1 MSDTNRSLRLDR
13 RSVLAGALALG
24 ACSREARSGEVA
36 AMGSSRT
43 AGAMTLKSAAPFP
56 VGAAIRTDRLD
67 DPLYADLLVRHFDQ
81 VTADWE
87 MKMEIVL
94 GRDGRY
100 DWTKPDRI
108 AAFARAY
115 GLRLF
120 GHTLIWYSQDP
131 PAFQPLIGNRAA
143 FESAFNNYI
152 GAMVGRYAGQ
162 AVGWDVVNEA
172 VDDDGVRLRGGYFQQ
187 ALGVDYVPMAFRAA
201 HAADPRAVLFLNDY
215 NLEHDAT
222 KRRTFL
228 RLAERLLAAGVPLGG
243 IGTQSHF
250 WLDYDPAAIGPAMR
264 DLASLG
270 LPIHVSEAD
279 ASLRRGPVD
288 LRPESDLVRIQER
301 LLGAL
306 AEAFYVLPERQ
317 RFAFTTWGLRDVDS
331 WLRKPDPRNYGRT
344 DRPLLFDDAGRPK
357 STFEAVVN
365 AWTRTR

>member
-1 MSDTNRSLRLDR
+1 
-13 RSVLAGALALG
+13 
-24 ACSREARSGEVA
+24 
-36 AMGSSRT
+36 
-43 AGAMTLKSAAPFP
+43 
-56 VGAAIRTDRLD
+56 
-67 DPLYADLLVRHFDQ
+67 
-81 VTADWE
+81 
-87 MKMEIVL
+87 
-94 GRDGRY
+94 
-100 DWTKPDRI
+100 
-108 AAFARAY
+108 
-115 GLRLF
+115 
-120 GHTLIWYSQDP
+120 
-131 PAFQPLIGNRAA
+131 
-143 FESAFNNYI
+143 
-152 GAMVGRYAGQ
+152 
-162 AVGWDVVNEA
+162 
-172 VDDDGVRLRGGYFQQ
+172 
-187 ALGVDYVPMAFRAA
+187 
-201 HAADPRAVLFLNDY
+201 
-215 NLEHDAT
+215 
-222 KRRTFL
+222 
-228 RLAERLLAAGVPLGG
+228 VPLGG